1 MKIQGKKKKQFLLVV
16 LTFEMIHHKISFRNI
31 SPQGGKITLKEY
43 LKSTI
48 KASLTYEEMRDHQK
62 KLLISIST
70 NTLFKAWTK
79 YNRTKTEAC
88 GNIGTARLET
98 GRELNYNI

>member
-1 MKIQGKKKKQFLLVV
+1 
-16 LTFEMIHHKISFRNI
+16 
-31 SPQGGKITLKEY
+31 
-43 LKSTI
+43 
-48 KASLTYEEMRDHQK
+48 MRDHQK

-79 YNRTKTEAC
+79 YNGTKTEAC